1 MNRARPLA
9 ILAMLAA
16 TCAAAP
22 ASRAAPAD
30 ARAPPADA
38 RAPPADARAE
48 SPAPSTID
56 ELVVTGERT
65 GPGLWHVHAPAG
77 SATERGEAWILG
89 TVSPLPKSITWR
101 SREVEALLGRTN
113 VVLVNKPFEIGIVR
127 GLWLYLTQ
135 RSVFVIPDGRRLV
148 DVMPADLYRRFEL
161 LRLRYTRD
169 ADKWSRYRPIIA
181 TAFLEQAA
189 LHQVGLSARLDI
201 GAEVR
206 TLARRRDV
214 PIEELKVA
222 GVRDFIDALKTMP
235 KATEMSCV
243 AGALATIESG
253 LPRLIARAEAWA
265 TGNIERIQSLPEPRE
280 VDACFAALAADAGA
294 ADLLTQF
301 RRTWVDNL
309 DAHLRAGDRSLA
321 VVNMD
326 LLLERGGL
334 IDALRA
340 RGYAVD
346 PP

>member
-1 MNRARPLA
+1 MRAAARVA
-9 ILAMLAA
+9 ILAAA
-16 TCAAAP
+16 FAAV
-22 ASRAAPAD
+22 S
-30 ARAPPADA
+30 ARGT
-38 RAPPADARAE
+38 E
-48 SPAPSTID
+48 PSAQSSIE

-65 GPGLWHVHAPAG
+65 GPGLWHVHRPAASPG
-77 SATERGEAWILG
+77 VRGDAWILG

-101 SREVEALLGRTN
+101 SSEVDKLLGTTN
-113 VVLVNKPFEIGIVR
+113 VVLVNKPFEIGIVH

-135 RSVFVIPDGRRLV
+135 RSVFVIPDGRRLSE
-148 DVMPADLYRRFEL
+148 VMPGDLYRRFEAQ
-161 LRLRYTRD
+161 RVKYSRD

-206 TLARRRDV
+206 ALARRRGV
-214 PIEELKVA
+214 PIEELKIG
-222 GVRDFIDALKTMP
+222 GVRDFIDALRTMP

-243 AGALATIESG
+243 AGALATVESG

-265 TGNIERIQSLPEPRE
+265 TGNVERIQSLPEAEE
-280 VDACFAALAADAGA
+280 VDACFAALSADAGA
-294 ADLLTQF
+294 ADLLAQF
-301 RRTWVDNL
+301 RKTWVDNV
-309 DAHLRAGDRSLA
+309 DAHLRSGDNSLA

-340 RGYAVD
+340 RGYVVD
-346 PP
+346 AP